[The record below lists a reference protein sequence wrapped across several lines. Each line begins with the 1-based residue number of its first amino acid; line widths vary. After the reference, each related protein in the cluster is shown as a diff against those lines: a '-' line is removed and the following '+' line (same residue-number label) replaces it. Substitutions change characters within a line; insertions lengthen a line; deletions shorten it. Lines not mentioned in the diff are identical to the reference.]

1 MNECSSDGE
10 HLTMR
15 CCPLSVA
22 KVGQH
27 FYFIAISNRCCY
39 KILNDKLQ
47 YNHLRVDE
55 GGTHH
60 IGVEEGGGFGEAEPI
75 GVRCRRR
82 RSNPSWSYG
91 GCEATECEPHHDPD
105 HSGATRLPESM
116 TRRRTGLGKRRIGS
130 SNDGG
135 T

>member
-15 CCPLSVA
+15 CCPLSVV

-60 IGVEEGGGFGEAEPI
+60 IGVEEGGGSG
-75 GVRCRRR
+75 R
-82 RSNPSWSYG
+82 RSLSGSGVDAFGVGGADRILVGRMADAKPPNVNPIMIP
-91 GCEATECEPHHDPD
+91 TIVV
-105 HSGATRLPESM
+105 RLASP
-116 TRRRTGLGKRRIGS
+116 
-130 SNDGG
+130 NQ
-135 T
+135 